1 MGQAALKT
9 AENTAQTTTG
19 KTAEDFIAD
28 GHTPMMAQYLTL
40 KAAHPDC
47 LLFYRM
53 GDFYELFF
61 DDALKASET
70 LDITLTK
77 RGKTDGTD
85 IPMCGVPYHACE
97 PYLAK
102 LIRAGFKVAICE
114 QTETPDE
121 AKKRAKA
128 EGRPTSKTL
137 VNRDV
142 VRVVTQGTLTE
153 DSLLTPRENNYLSA
167 LTDIGGQYGIAW
179 TDLSTGSFTVQP
191 VLKDGLQTA
200 LERIAPREIVLP
212 DTLASTL
219 GRDPRLSPQPCSLFD
234 SENARLKLETLFGV
248 DTLEG
253 FGAFSR
259 AEIAAAG
266 ALIDYIQ
273 RTQVG
278 KIPYLEKPKQLSSGA
293 SMEIDAATR
302 RNLELTR
309 TAEGQRKG
317 SLLACIDRTITPP
330 GARLLQSCLSA
341 PLTDIEEIDQ
351 RLNRVEYFVDEG
363 PLRTLLRDQLKEM
376 PDMERAASR
385 LSVGRGGP
393 RDLAMI
399 RDGLTQIEIIR
410 ASLQHHEGADQVLGD
425 LLTAL
430 QTETFTAEL
439 QDKLTQAI
447 EPEPPMLA
455 RDGGFIR
462 EGFFKKLDELKTLK
476 SESKRLIASLQSQY
490 QKDTGIDALKIKFN
504 NVLGYFIEVPAR
516 RADPLLARGPESP
529 YIHRQTMANAVR
541 FTTTNLAE
549 LERDLSS
556 AGEKA
561 LAIELEIFDELT
573 GECVAASEEIG
584 TRARAIATLDMAA
597 ALAQLAEDNNYTRP
611 ILDNSLEFSIE
622 AGRHPVV
629 EAALKRDHETFVP
642 NSCNLGY
649 TSIQREMSRKPDLSR
664 TGSVSVQNGT
674 CEPEAQ
680 KDQVCR
686 PFIEECRNHLW
697 LLTGPNM
704 AGKSTYLRQ
713 NALLAILAQTGSFVP
728 AKKAHI
734 GVIDRVFSRVG
745 ASDDLAR
752 GRSTFMVEMVETAAI
767 LNQATDRSLVILDEI
782 GRGTATFDGLSIAWA
797 CVEHLHEANKCRAIF
812 ATHYHELTTLT
823 TKLPH
828 MSCHSMQVKEWQ
840 GDIVFLHSVAAGAA
854 DRSYGIHV
862 AKLAGLPASVI
873 TRAQTVLEKLQTGEQ
888 SGNLAKLSEDLPL
901 FSLADSTP
909 QKPLTSP
916 AIEALEALN
925 PDELSPREALEQ
937 LYALKQLSDKDAAS

>member
-1 MGQAALKT
+1 MQHAALKS
-9 AENTAQTTTG
+9 APKSADEYL
-19 KTAEDFIAD
+19 AD
-28 GHTPMMAQYLTL
+28 GHTPMMAQYLAL
-40 KAAHPDC
+40 KSCHQDC

-61 DDALKASET
+61 DDAIAASET

-77 RGKTDGTD
+77 RGKTDGSD
-85 IPMCGVPYHACE
+85 IPMCGVPYHSYE

-114 QTETPDE
+114 QTESPEE
-121 AKKRAKA
+121 AKLRAKA

-142 VRVVTQGTLTE
+142 VRIVTHGTLTE
-153 DSLLTPRENNYLSA
+153 DSLLHPRENNYLSA
-167 LTDIGGQYGIAW
+167 ITDVGGQYGLAW

-191 VLKDGLQTA
+191 VLKDQLQTA
-200 LERIAPREIVLP
+200 LERVSPREIVAP
-212 DTLASTL
+212 DTLAQTL
-219 GRDPRLSPQPCSLFD
+219 GRDPRLSPQPRSLFD
-234 SENARLKLETLFGV
+234 SENARKKLETLFGV

-278 KIPYLEKPKQLSSGA
+278 KIPYLEKPKQLTTGA
-293 SMEIDAATR
+293 SMEIDAPTR

-309 TAEGQRKG
+309 TTEGQRKG
-317 SLLACIDRTITPP
+317 SLLATIDRTITPP
-330 GARLLQSCLSA
+330 GARLLQSCISA
-341 PLTDIEEIDQ
+341 PLTDIDEINA
-351 RLNRVEYFVDEG
+351 RLNRVEYFLNEG

-376 PDMERAASR
+376 PDMERALSR
-385 LSVGRGGP
+385 LSIGRGGP

-399 RDGLTQIEIIR
+399 RGGLTQIEIIR
-410 ASLQHHEGADQVLGD
+410 ASLQNHNGAKQVLGD
-425 LLTAL
+425 LLAAL
-430 QTETFTAEL
+430 QTDPFTAEL
-439 QDKLTQAI
+439 QDKLTAAL
-447 EPEPPMLA
+447 EPEPPMMA

-462 EGFFKKLDELKTLK
+462 EGFFKKLDDLKTLK
-476 SESKRLIASLQSQY
+476 KESKRLIAGLQSQY

-516 RADPLLARGPESP
+516 RADPLLAKGPESP

-541 FTTTNLAE
+541 FTTTDLAE

-573 GECVAASEEIG
+573 GQCVAASEDIG
-584 TRARAIATLDMAA
+584 QRARAVATLDMSS

-611 ILDNSLEFSIE
+611 HLDDSLEFSIE

-629 EAALKRDHETFVP
+629 ETALKRDHETFVP
-642 NSCNLGY
+642 NDCTL
-649 TSIQREMSRKPDLSR
+649 TPD
-664 TGSVSVQNGT
+664 
-674 CEPEAQ
+674 
-680 KDQVCR
+680 D
-686 PFIEECRNHLW
+686 HLQ

-713 NALLAILAQTGSFVP
+713 NALISIMAQTGSFVP
-728 AKKAHI
+728 AKKARI
-734 GVIDRVFSRVG
+734 GIIDRVFSRVG

-767 LNQATDRSLVILDEI
+767 LNQATEKSLVILDEI

-812 ATHYHELTTLT
+812 ATHYHELTALT
-823 TKLPH
+823 SKLEH
-828 MSCHSMQVKEWQ
+828 ISCHSMQVKEWQ
-840 GDIVFLHSVAAGAA
+840 GEIVFLHSVISGAA

-873 TRAQTVLEKLQTGEQ
+873 TRAGEILKKLQTGEQ
-888 SGNLAKLSEDLPL
+888 SGNLARLSEELPL
-901 FSLADSTP
+901 FSLTESP
-909 QKPLTSP
+909 QQKPLTNP
-916 AIEALEALN
+916 ALDALKAVN

-937 LYALKQLSDKDAAS
+937 LYRLKQLSDKEPSP